1 MKILVSFCV
10 SKDKGY
16 NARLQN
22 KTSHAIHS
30 HTHKQHHSNQN
41 LPQNIH
47 INTNYTVRIN
57 YLNSES
63 VNIISK
69 VNKEQHKKDRIFMSK
84 HAHPW
89 CLQRKDQPPNHLLP
103 RFRWQCKLNVCVPI
117 LVACGMFNCNQLSL
131 NYIDIQLEYCY
142 VNCFEVSISITI
154 IIVV

>member
-84 HAHPW
+84 HAHP
-89 CLQRKDQPPNHLLP
+89 
-103 RFRWQCKLNVCVPI
+103 
-117 LVACGMFNCNQLSL
+117 
-131 NYIDIQLEYCY
+131 
-142 VNCFEVSISITI
+142 
-154 IIVV
+154 